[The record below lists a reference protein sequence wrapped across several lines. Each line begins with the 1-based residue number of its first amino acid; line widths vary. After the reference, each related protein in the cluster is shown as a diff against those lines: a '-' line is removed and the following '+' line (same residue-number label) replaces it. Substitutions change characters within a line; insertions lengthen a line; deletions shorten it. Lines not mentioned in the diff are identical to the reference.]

1 MQPKVRIMNDEITK
15 GEDILG
21 ALLMGHKFGSWW
33 TGSILGIGEARRLVP
48 GQNATTIQVALGVV
62 TACMWMIQNPR
73 KGLNLPDDLPHDFV
87 LDLAKPYLG
96 EFVSV
101 PSDWTPLKNRKIYF
115 KENPANQ
122 HDTGDVWQYK
132 NFLFVP

>member
-1 MQPKVRIMNDEITK
+1 
-15 GEDILG
+15 
-21 ALLMGHKFGSWW
+21 MGHKFGSWW
-33 TGSILGIGEARRLVP
+33 TGSILEIEEARRLLP

-62 TACMWMIQNPR
+62 AACMWMIENPR

-87 LDLAKPYLG
+87 LDIAKPYLG

-101 PSDWTPLKNRKIYF
+101 PSDWTPLKNRKVYF
-115 KENPANQ
+115 KENPANKY
-122 HDTGDVWQYK
+122 DTGDVWQFK